1 MNRINEIILC
11 GLLLCLFGAAGKG
24 YGQEVE
30 PGTVLWEFEMGA
42 VSYTHLTLPTK
53 A

>member
-1 MNRINEIILC
+1 MNQINKITLC

-30 PGTVLWEFEMGA
+30 GGDVVTMEVKFS
-42 VSYTHLTLPTK
+42 VQKRSK
-53 A
+53 VV